1 MADMS
6 LSEVLNSLAVAT
18 SSSTDLDHDMAYLN
32 SDVCGGPPSKN
43 LAISSLLY
51 FSQELNV
58 SQISNE
64 SRYVSLIRC
73 QPGQF
78 HVVH

>member
-18 SSSTDLDHDMAYLN
+18 SSSTDVEQGIAYFN
-32 SDVCGGPPSKN
+32 SDGAQSKD
-43 LAISSLLY
+43 LALSSLLY

-58 SQISNE
+58 SQMSTE
-64 SRYVSLIRC
+64 SRYVQCLVAYSSC
-73 QPGQF
+73 
-78 HVVH
+78 